1 MMRTMELKLN
11 DILFDRL
18 EYMAHRAG
26 VSMPEFVLQLLR
38 RSLGEL
44 SIKELEQQEIDA
56 YKRLPVTIDE
66 FGNWESE
73 QVWGEE

>member
-11 DILFDRL
+11 DVLFARL
-18 EYMAHRAG
+18 ETMAHRAG
-26 VSMPEFVLQLLR
+26 VSMPEFILQLLR
-38 RSLGEL
+38 RSLGDL

-56 YKRLPVTIDE
+56 YKRLPVTTEE
-66 FGNWESE
+66 FGHWESE